1 MSIISLEHITKKF
14 GNRVIFDDYSLEIEE
29 GEFVCITGE
38 SGKGKSTLL
47 NIMGILDTVNS
58 GNVIIK
64 GIKNPK
70 MSSGKGLKLLRNE
83 IAYVF
88 QNYGLVEDKTVKY
101 NLEISGAFSGRNK
114 KENLIDALKK
124 VGLDEEFLGHKIYAL
139 SGGEQQRVALAR
151 LYLKDSSIIL
161 ADEPTG
167 SLDAA
172 NREKVLSILAD
183 LNKQG
188 KTVIIVT
195 HDPEV
200 EKKAGRVIRL

>member
-1 MSIISLEHITKKF
+1 MLF
-14 GNRVIFDDYSLEIEE
+14 FDDYSLEIEE

-58 GNVIIK
+58 GDITIK

-70 MSSGKGLKLLRNE
+70 MSSSKGLKLLRNE

-101 NLEISGAFSGRNK
+101 NLQISGEFSGRNK
-114 KENLIDALKK
+114 KENLIDALEK
-124 VGLDEEFLGHKIYAL
+124 VGLNEEFLGHKIFAL

-167 SLDAA
+167 SLDAV
-172 NREKVLSILAD
+172 NREKVLSILSD

-200 EKKAGRVIRL
+200 EKRAGRVIRL